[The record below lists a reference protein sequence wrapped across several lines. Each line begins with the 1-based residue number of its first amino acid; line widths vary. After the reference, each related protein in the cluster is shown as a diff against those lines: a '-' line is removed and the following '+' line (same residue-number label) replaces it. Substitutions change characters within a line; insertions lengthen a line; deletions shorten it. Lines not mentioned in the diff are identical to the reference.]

1 MKVMGRTRSW
11 KESEIPNVSVK
22 KYSCSI
28 ADLLKTCN
36 SRDQANML
44 SYVVK

>member
-1 MKVMGRTRSW
+1 MMGRARSW
-11 KESEIPNVSVK
+11 KESEISNVFVG

-36 SRDQANML
+36 SRDQTNML
-44 SYVVK
+44 GYVIK